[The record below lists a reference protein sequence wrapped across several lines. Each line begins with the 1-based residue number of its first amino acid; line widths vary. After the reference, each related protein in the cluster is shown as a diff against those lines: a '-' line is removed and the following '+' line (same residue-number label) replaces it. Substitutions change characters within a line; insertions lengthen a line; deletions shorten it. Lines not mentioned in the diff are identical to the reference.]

1 MATVDVTAALAKT
14 KQMLGITTT
23 DIYDS
28 ILSDYV
34 AAASTRLERNG
45 ITNLGDEPDDTMLVA
60 QVAANDW
67 QHRADYKAETPRHI
81 KAAIHDRLASLK
93 AR

>member
-1 MATVDVTAALAKT
+1 MATVDTVAAVAKV
-14 KQMLGITTT
+14 KQILGIKTT
-23 DIYDS
+23 DIYDD

-34 AAASTRLERNG
+34 TGASTRLERNG
-45 ITNLGDEPDDTMLVA
+45 ITNLGDEPDDTLLVA

-67 QHRADYKAETPRHI
+67 QHRTDAKAETPRSI
-81 KAAIHDRLASLK
+81 KAAIHDRLVSFK

>member
-14 KQMLGITTT
+14 KQMLGIATTN
-23 DIYDS
+23 IYDS
-28 ILSDYV
+28 ILLDYV
-34 AAASTRLERNG
+34 TGAKARLERNG

-81 KAAIHDRLASLK
+81 KAAIHDRLVSLK